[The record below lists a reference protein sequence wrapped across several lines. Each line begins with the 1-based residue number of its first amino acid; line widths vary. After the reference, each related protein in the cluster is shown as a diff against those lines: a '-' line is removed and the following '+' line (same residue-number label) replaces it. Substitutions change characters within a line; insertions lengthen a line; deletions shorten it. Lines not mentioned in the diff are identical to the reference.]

1 MLIGCF
7 AASKYKLNI
16 CIWYDICIKWN
27 TSEFISAQ
35 EHLSELTRKYEHAKK
50 VIHELQRHEQ
60 FLAVQL
66 QERDYEYNSHLGILR
81 DRVLQLENELATTQK
96 YAGIPVQLPYEKP
109 LLNGELSPPELLKQP
124 PVR

>member
-1 MLIGCF
+1 M
-7 AASKYKLNI
+7 
-16 CIWYDICIKWN
+16 
-27 TSEFISAQ
+27 
-35 EHLSELTRKYEHAKK
+35 RKYEHAKK

-66 QERDYEYNSHLGILR
+66 QERDYEYNSHLGLLR

-96 YAGIPVQLPYEKP
+96 YAGIPIQLPYQAP

-124 PVR
+124 PVSGLDIIPVWETYWIKKPIVIFILIYLLYFDDVGDS

>member
-1 MLIGCF
+1 M
-7 AASKYKLNI
+7 
-16 CIWYDICIKWN
+16 IK
-27 TSEFISAQ
+27 
-35 EHLSELTRKYEHAKK
+35 KYEHAKK

-66 QERDYEYNSHLGILR
+66 QERDYEYNSHLEILR

-109 LLNGELSPPELLKQP
+109 LLNGKFKTFRSWIIYSLFFLQCLIDLCYD
-124 PVR
+124 

>member
-1 MLIGCF
+1 
-7 AASKYKLNI
+7 
-16 CIWYDICIKWN
+16 
-27 TSEFISAQ
+27 
-35 EHLSELTRKYEHAKK
+35 LTRKYEHAKK

-96 YAGIPVQLPYEKP
+96 YAGVPVQLP

>member
-1 MLIGCF
+1 M
-7 AASKYKLNI
+7 
-16 CIWYDICIKWN
+16 
-27 TSEFISAQ
+27 
-35 EHLSELTRKYEHAKK
+35 RKYEHAKK

-66 QERDYEYNSHLGILR
+66 QERDYEYNSHLGLLR

-96 YAGIPVQLPYEKP
+96 YAGIPIQLPYQAP

-124 PVR
+124 PVSRIDIIPVWETYNISLLKFFLIYLLHFGHVGDS

>member
-1 MLIGCF
+1 M
-7 AASKYKLNI
+7 
-16 CIWYDICIKWN
+16 
-27 TSEFISAQ
+27 
-35 EHLSELTRKYEHAKK
+35 RKYEHAKK

-66 QERDYEYNSHLGILR
+66 QERDYEYNSHLGLLR

-96 YAGIPVQLPYEKP
+96 YAGIPIQLPYQAP

-124 PVR
+124 PVSRIDIIPVWETYWILI